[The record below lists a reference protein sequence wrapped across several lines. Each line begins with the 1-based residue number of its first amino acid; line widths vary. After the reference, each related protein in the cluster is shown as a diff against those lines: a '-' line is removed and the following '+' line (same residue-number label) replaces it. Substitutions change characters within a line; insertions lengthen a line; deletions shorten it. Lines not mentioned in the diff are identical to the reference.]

1 MLIVALLPPYPW
13 QMHEDYSKVIERLAV
28 TVVFVV
34 IIESKVRLE
43 SLLNASLLLTSSLA
57 RFLPLSEVPGSIF
70 FVLLTR
76 TTPLRSN

>member
-1 MLIVALLPPYPW
+1 MAN
-13 QMHEDYSKVIERLAV
+13 EDYSNVIERLAV

-43 SLLNASLLLTSSLA
+43 SLLNASLLL
-57 RFLPLSEVPGSIF
+57 RPLRAFCLCRSEVPGSIF